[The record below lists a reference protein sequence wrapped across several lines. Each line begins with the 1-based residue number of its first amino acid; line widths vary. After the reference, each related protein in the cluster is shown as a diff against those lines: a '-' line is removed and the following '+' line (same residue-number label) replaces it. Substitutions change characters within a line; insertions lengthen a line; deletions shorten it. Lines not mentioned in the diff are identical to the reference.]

1 MWRDP
6 FYVDFDIFIIL
17 DDVPLYFMQ
26 METPV
31 PAGHHFILPVMI
43 QRSDQVLHREL
54 IALLSKVVSGLSRL
68 CVFAAIHV
76 YS

>member
-1 MWRDP
+1 MLIL
-6 FYVDFDIFIIL
+6 IFFNIL
-17 DDVPLYFMQ
+17 DYVPLYFMQ

-54 IALLSKVVSGLSRL
+54 IALLSKVVSGLS
-68 CVFAAIHV
+68 CSCDVFLQRYMFMHDTR
-76 YS
+76 